1 MRVIIPSDGSASCR
15 EAIRF
20 IGERA
25 KFMDEKPAVELANV
39 QYAIPAG
46 VISRFGLEAVRAV
59 YDAEG
64 RAQLSECT
72 KTAERAG
79 LSVETKVL
87 YGECGPILARE
98 AEAFRAGLIAMGSR
112 GLSPAKSFFLG
123 SVSRSVLEHSKLPVL
138 LVREKGLPERENLRI
153 ALAVDGSDYGEA
165 AAHFIAEHLELFGKA
180 PTVDVISIAPD
191 YVSLA
196 KNEVDGVSP
205 ASAKAFYE
213 KESQSA
219 WENAVSPVLS
229 TLSEAGIDARPV
241 KRDGDPAEAIS
252 AYANENADIIVMGS
266 HGYGRFKSAVLGSTA
281 ARVGAL
287 SEIPVLVIRLPED
300 LQI

>member
-1 MRVIIPSDGSASCR
+1 MRIIIPSDGSASCR

-25 KFMDEKPAVELANV
+25 KFMREKPVVELANV
-39 QYAIPAG
+39 QYAIPET
-46 VISRFGLEAVRAV
+46 IIDRFGLEAVCAV
-59 YDAEG
+59 YEAEG
-64 RAQLSECT
+64 RAQLAECT

-79 LSVETKVL
+79 LSVETRVL
-87 YGECGPILARE
+87 YGECGPSLARE
-98 AEAFRAGLIAMGSR
+98 AQVFRADLITMGSR
-112 GLSPAKSFFLG
+112 GLSPTKSFFLG
-123 SVSRSVLEHSKLPVL
+123 SVSRSVLEHSSLPVL
-138 LVREKGLPERENLRI
+138 LVREKGLPERENMRI
-153 ALAVDGSDYGEA
+153 ALAADGSDYGEA
-165 AAHFIAEHLELFGKA
+165 AANFIAEHLDLFG
-180 PTVDVISIAPD
+180 PGLTVDVISIAPD

-196 KNEVDGVSP
+196 KNEIDGVSP
-205 ASAKAFYE
+205 ASAKEFFE

-219 WENAVSPVLS
+219 WENAVSPVLA
-229 TLSEAGIDARPV
+229 TLAGIDARPV
-241 KRDGDPAEAIS
+241 KREGDPAEAIS
-252 AYANENADIIVMGS
+252 AYANENADIVVMGS